1 MSVNLLDEAE
11 KTPGVKTNP
20 ELPEKFRDPADG
32 SVRLDQLIKS
42 YLDLERRLSRKID
55 LPTGPDDREAHARL
69 RKALGVPD
77 APDGYR
83 CKINDP
89 DLRQDP
95 EIDQRLHA
103 AGFTPEQAQLVYDLA
118 AEYVLPAIRDMGANA
133 DHKGHYEKLVG
144 HFGGEDAYR
153 EVSRQLKAWGT
164 KHLPPEVY
172 GALGQSHQGVLALL
186 AMMKSG
192 EPGVLR
198 GAAAPAAEG
207 EEELDRKMR
216 DPRYWRDRDPQF
228 VAQVTEGFKRLYRS

>member
-1 MSVNLLDEAE
+1 MSASLLDQAE
-11 KTPGVKTNP
+11 TTAPAKPVGDV
-20 ELPEKFRDPADG
+20 PEKFRNPEDG
-32 SVRLDQLIKS
+32 SVRLDQLVKS
-42 YLDLERRLSRKID
+42 YLDLERRLTRAVD
-55 LPTGPDDREAHARL
+55 LPSGPEDREAHARL

-83 CKINDP
+83 CHMKDP
-89 DLRQDP
+89 DLRHEP
-95 EIDQRLHA
+95 ELDERMHA
-103 AGFTPEQAQLVYDLA
+103 AGFTPEQAQPVYDLA

-153 EVSRQLKAWGT
+153 EVSRQLGAWG
-164 KHLPPEVY
+164 KKNLPPEVLA
-172 GALGQSHQGVLALL
+172 ALGQSHQGVLALL